1 MNIVNKLTLKYM
13 MKNKNRTIV
22 TIVGVIIS
30 VAMIAAASSIS
41 VSFLNMLQRST
52 ASHTGNWHVAFPNV
66 NGSDITKITSSK
78 DVKDNMISHT
88 VGFGELPNSKSSQ
101 RPYVY
106 ITEANNFKLSAL
118 PLTNGNYPKTK
129 DEIVISTKL
138 LDVAGMDYKI
148 GDKVTFN
155 LGYRTITENNEI
167 ITLEKNDKYNDGELF
182 HKTEQKE
189 YTITGIVDTSNIDY
203 LSRAGFPIFSGLELS
218 SINSNE
224 QYDVYSEFNEID
236 KEIYKTSKKLASKV
250 NIEKPEYNSE
260 LLLYY
265 GISSDDYF
273 IVTLQIATL
282 IVGVIIL
289 IGSVSLIY
297 NAFAISLSERSKTL
311 GMLASVGATK
321 QQKRNSVLFEGLII
335 GSIAIPIG
343 LVCGY
348 LGIGLTFWLMNP
360 IVMKVFHVTEPLRLI
375 ISKEGFIGSILF
387 SILVLFISA
396 WYPAKRASK
405 ISPIDAIRQS
415 QDINIQ
421 PKDIKTLKLT
431 KKLFGFEAELG
442 LKNIKRSKHRYYA
455 TLLSMIISIILFLTA
470 SSFSVFLNKSFNM
483 AQAPIPYDLAVTV
496 EGDNKEYIKEFIDEI
511 TPLKNAKISTVSE
524 QLYAFTDLDKDKVS
538 LDVRTRVSLF
548 EGRYP
553 MGVSLVS
560 MDDTALKQYADAVG
574 ISFEQLKTDALK
586 GILVNKFNL
595 KEGHKYTTV
604 DQLSIETGN
613 SLPFYLYDDNGNMI
627 SNEIEIAVMTDE
639 LPICMNS
646 YQETISEITVIVS
659 EQSINTLFNQLKQK
673 KDYALYNS
681 YHVYYKTDN
690 ANDLEK
696 EIEGVKSNYYDI
708 DSYIYN
714 VVNQRQQQQRLSII
728 FSIFLYGF
736 VALIAVICTANII
749 NTISTGVQMRKRE
762 FAMLKSFGITPRG
775 FERMIRFESLFYG
788 IKALLYGLPI
798 SFIVIFLVYKA
809 LSRNF
814 DFTFFLPWNSILYS
828 FLGVFIL
835 VGSTSIFSIH
845 KIRKDNIIDALK
857 NENL

>member
-22 TIVGVIIS
+22 TIIGVIIS

-52 ASHTGNWHVAFPNV
+52 ATQTGNWHAAFLNV
-66 NGSDITKITSSK
+66 KGADVNQITSSNAI
-78 DVKDNMISHT
+78 KDNIISHT
-88 VGFGELPNSKSSQ
+88 VGFGELPDSKSSQ

-106 ITEANNFKLSAL
+106 IIEANNFNLAAL
-118 PLTNGNYPKTK
+118 PLMEGNYPKTK

-138 LDVAGMDYKI
+138 IDVAGMNYKI
-148 GDKVTFN
+148 GDKVRFDI
-155 LGYRTITENNEI
+155 GYRTITENNEI
-167 ITLEKNDKYNDGELF
+167 TTLERSDKYITGELF

-189 YTITGIVDTSNIDY
+189 YTITGIVDASNRDY

-218 SINSNE
+218 SINANE
-224 QYDVYSEFNEID
+224 QYDVYSEFKQIN
-236 KEIYKTSKKLASKV
+236 KEIYKTAEKLASKV
-250 NIEKPEYNSE
+250 SIEKPEYNSE

-265 GISSDDYF
+265 GISSDDY
-273 IVTLQIATL
+273 IITTLRIATL

-289 IGSVSLIY
+289 LGSVSLIY

-321 QQKRNSVLFEGLII
+321 QQKRNSVLFEGFII

-360 IVMKVFHVTEPLRLI
+360 IVMKVFHVTEPLKLI

-415 QDINIQ
+415 QDIHIKS
-421 PKDIKTLKLT
+421 KDIKTLKLT
-431 KKLFGFEAELG
+431 KIIFGFEGELG

-483 AQAPIPYDLAVTV
+483 AQAPIPYDLVVTV
-496 EGDNKEYIKEFIDEI
+496 DGDNKEYINEFIDEI
-511 TPLKNAKISTVSE
+511 APLKSAYKSTVSE
-524 QLYAFTDLDKDKVS
+524 QLYTYTDLDKDKVS
-538 LDVRTRVSLF
+538 LDVRERISLF
-548 EGRYP
+548 EGKYP
-553 MGVSLVS
+553 MGVSLIS
-560 MDDTALKQYADAVG
+560 MDDTTLKQYGAEVG

-595 KEGHKYTTV
+595 KEEHKYTTV
-604 DQLSIETGN
+604 EQLSIETG
-613 SLPFYLYDDNGNMI
+613 SLLPFYVYDDNGNMI
-627 SNEIEIAVMTDE
+627 SNEIQIAAITDK

-646 YQETISEITVIVS
+646 YQETLSEITVIVS
-659 EQSINTLFNQLKQK
+659 EQSINALIHILEQEQN
-673 KDYALYNS
+673 YSLYNS

-690 ANDLEK
+690 AIDLEK
-696 EIEGVKSNYYDI
+696 EIENVKSNYYDI
-708 DSYIYN
+708 NSYIYN
-714 VVNQRQQQQRLSII
+714 VVTQRQQQQRLSII

-798 SFIVIFLVYKA
+798 SFIVVYLVYKA

-814 DFTFFLPWNSILYS
+814 DFTFFLPGKSILYA
-828 FLGVFIL
+828 FIGVFIL